1 MFCRETIATIVRKQ
15 VMEKIK
21 YLTLYKDVW
30 IDAEEYRDILSNDLC
45 EESEYVSLSDK
56 EYYKMIDEKV
66 AGTEFCKAI
75 VIYVG

>member
-1 MFCRETIATIVRKQ
+1 MFGRETIATIVRKQ

>member
-1 MFCRETIATIVRKQ
+1 
-15 VMEKIK
+15 MEKIK